1 MGSFHFSSGRNLTFR
16 LAFEWTVF
24 ANVESKRTI
33 GKYKIPGEF
42 WICHS
47 LARIFPGKGEEAN
60 AKTIALAG
68 RNRGSQK
75 P

>member
-1 MGSFHFSSGRNLTFR
+1 
-16 LAFEWTVF
+16 V
-24 ANVESKRTI
+24 
-33 GKYKIPGEF
+33 EF